1 MLTVLVFLCRIYVDL
16 PDAENRKKILRI
28 FLAKEN
34 LYSDF
39 QYDELANL
47 TEGYSGS
54 DLKVYIVKCNWVES
68 RNYYLRHRYSWSC
81 EGFCVCVVVGVCG
94 ECSHILLSSLWFL
107 TWSNH
112 TFLLLIIFSGYP
124 FQLSSNTSHTASWLY
139 LAEPLCCCSI

>member
-1 MLTVLVFLCRIYVDL
+1 MINEVNTRSPPSLLTVLVFLYRIYVDL

-54 DLKVYIVKCNWVES
+54 DLKVDCQVQLS
-68 RNYYLRHRYSWSC
+68 RNYYLRHHYS
-81 EGFCVCVVVGVCG
+81 
-94 ECSHILLSSLWFL
+94 
-107 TWSNH
+107 
-112 TFLLLIIFSGYP
+112 
-124 FQLSSNTSHTASWLY
+124 
-139 LAEPLCCCSI
+139 